1 MTELG
6 PKTRLP
12 TRLPDVKTP
21 SWAGEE
27 PRRHVSAAE
36 LAHARSTGALP
47 KKDPHHQRHRGGTIR
62 KRTHFFVFCS
72 RLFFAYAGG
81 DTGAS
86 CRRGG
91 ACLARLL
98 QCDATQKRDSVP
110 LLFFFIFYFLV
121 ANVKKLGAP
130 ASFRKRGHGWF
141 RCCGRHCG
149 LRQKTLPSQ
158 LDRFYAVN
166 F

>member
-47 KKDPHHQRHRGGTIR
+47 KKAPHHQRHRGGTIR

-72 RLFFAYAGG
+72 RLFFPYAGG
-81 DTGAS
+81 DTGTS

-110 LLFFFIFYFLV
+110 LLFFFYFLFSCRKRQETRSAGV
-121 ANVKKLGAP
+121 VSEAGTWLVSLLRSSLRAP
-130 ASFRKRGHGWF
+130 AKDAALPARPL
-141 RCCGRHCG
+141 
-149 LRQKTLPSQ
+149 LRS
-158 LDRFYAVN
+158 
-166 F
+166 